1 MDAACGWVMELATDG
16 KSPNPGLVLPR
27 SACIAAEAAR
37 LVASSAEEDGA
48 RGGDPVIYDHIHGF
62 VIVYFRMSG

>member
-1 MDAACGWVMELATDG
+1 MELATDG

-48 RGGDPVIYDHIHGF
+48 RGGDPVIFDHIHGF

>member
-1 MDAACGWVMELATDG
+1 MGAACGWVMELATDG
-16 KSPNPGLVLPR
+16 KSPNPGLDLPR

-48 RGGDPVIYDHIHGF
+48 RGGDPVIYDHIQGF
-62 VIVYFRMSG
+62 MIVFSRMNG

>member
-27 SACIAAEAAR
+27 SACIAADAAR
-37 LVASSAEEDGA
+37 LVASSTAEDGA
-48 RGGDPVIYDHIHGF
+48 RGGDPMEVP
-62 VIVYFRMSG
+62 